1 MADLT
6 AYAAKRDFGKTPEP
20 AAKPAGKK
28 RGKAVFVV
36 QKHDATR
43 LHWDFRLEHE
53 GVLKSWAVTNEP
65 SLDPAVKR
73 LAVRTEDHPLAYA
86 GFEGAI
92 PEGSYGAGL
101 VEIWDKGEWVPII
114 EPEAGFAKGH
124 LEFELNGAR
133 MGGRWHLVRLKGD
146 RRARAG
152 AAPREN
158 WLLIKAEDDF
168 ARADPERPAGAQAAA
183 TPGSR
188 AAKAARAG
196 DEAPAATPAGMP
208 FALAT
213 SVAHTP
219 SGEGWVHEVKLD
231 GYRIQASLSSGEAR
245 LNTRNGLDWT
255 HRFPA
260 LAEALG
266 RLSGHKPGRHVVD
279 GEIVVEDE
287 QGRSDFAALQ
297 KALKTGAEPARFAY
311 WAFDALLT
319 DGEDISAKPL
329 VERKR
334 RLLALLGGADP
345 ALRYSEDFTEDGPL
359 LERHACKL
367 GLEGVVSKR
376 AADPY
381 PEGRTQ
387 SWVKSK
393 CRNSQEFVVCGFTRQ
408 NGMRGPLGALL
419 VGVQEDGELRHAGRV
434 GTGFDGADAEELMAL
449 LKPRIQPRS
458 PLEKPPR
465 DGRGHG
471 VTWVRPG
478 IVVEVRFASWT
489 GHGLIRQ
496 GVFKGIREDKM
507 DDVVLKDEDA
517 AGKARPAQEM
527 QEAAMPEKPVKDPVL
542 SPKGRLRA
550 MRDAVDS
557 EGGDDGPVRLSH
569 PEKALWPALGVT
581 KQRLAD
587 YYTAIWPRMAPH
599 LVGRPLALLRCPD
612 GVGGPSF
619 FQKHARSESER
630 LARTLADGEEV
641 IVVSELNDLITLVQ
655 FSALELHPWG
665 ATLEA
670 PDTCDQI
677 ILDLDPGEGVE
688 WAALQDGAA
697 TLKAML
703 EADGLTS
710 FVKLSGGKGIHVVAP
725 LAEKA
730 DWDAAKAYAKA
741 LAQRAAKAEP
751 ELYVASMAKEAR
763 AGRIFIDYL
772 RNGRGSTAIAPYST
786 RARPGG
792 GVAMPLAWDE
802 LKHVKGPEA
811 WSIATIDAKAVL
823 ASRDPWS
830 RFHLTKNALP
840 APEG

>member
-1 MADLT
+1 MGDLT

-20 AAKPAGKK
+20 AAEPTGER

-65 SLDPAVKR
+65 SLDPSIKR

-86 GFEGAI
+86 SFEGAI

-101 VEIWDKGEWVPII
+101 VEIWDKGEWVPMI
-114 EPEAGFAKGH
+114 EPEAGFEKGH
-124 LEFELNGAR
+124 LEFGLNGAR

-158 WLLIKAEDDF
+158 WLLIKAADEF
-168 ARADPERPAGAQAAA
+168 ARADPERPAGAQAAT

-188 AAKAARAG
+188 AAKAARAR
-196 DEAPAATPAGMP
+196 DEASAATPGRMP

-219 SGEGWVHEVKLD
+219 SGEGWLHEVKLD
-231 GYRIQASLSSGEAR
+231 GYRIQASLSKGEVR
-245 LNTRNGLDWT
+245 LDTRNGLDWT

-260 LAEALG
+260 VADALR
-266 RLSGHKPGRHVVD
+266 RLSERKPGRHVVD

-297 KALKTGAEPARFAY
+297 KALKTGADPARFAY
-311 WAFDALLT
+311 WAFDALLI
-319 DGEDISAKPL
+319 DGEDIRSRPL

-334 RLLALLGGADP
+334 RLQALLAGAGP
-345 ALRYSEDFTEDGPL
+345 VLRYSEDFTEDGPL
-359 LERHACKL
+359 LERHACRL

-381 PEGRTQ
+381 PEGRTP

-393 CRNSQEFVVCGFTRQ
+393 CRNSQEFIVCGFTRQ
-408 NGMRGPLGALL
+408 NGTRGPLGALL
-419 VGVQEDGELRHAGRV
+419 VAVQEDGKLRHAGRV

-449 LKPRIQPRS
+449 LKPRIQARS
-458 PLEKPPR
+458 PLEKPPH
-465 DGRGHG
+465 DGRGRD

-478 IVVEVRFASWT
+478 IVVEVSFAAWT
-489 GHGLIRQ
+489 GHGLIRH
-496 GVFKGIREDKM
+496 GAFKGIREDKT
-507 DDVVLKDEDA
+507 DDVVLKDADA
-517 AGKARPAQEM
+517 AGKAGPAHER
-527 QEAAMPEKPVKDPVL
+527 QEAAMVEKPIKDAVL
-542 SPKGRLRA
+542 SPKARLRA
-550 MRDAVDS
+550 MRESAAS
-557 EGGDDGPVRLSH
+557 ERGDDGPVKLSH
-569 PEKALWPALGVT
+569 PEKALWPSLGVT
-581 KQRLAD
+581 KRRLAD
-587 YYTAIWPRMAPH
+587 YYAAIWPRIAPH

-619 FQKHARSESER
+619 FQKHARSEIEG
-630 LARTLADGEEV
+630 LARTLPDGEEA
-641 IVVSELNDLITLVQ
+641 IVVSELDDLITLVQ

-665 ATLEA
+665 ATIDAPEA
-670 PDTCDQI
+670 CDQI

-688 WAALQDGAA
+688 WSAVKAGAL
-697 TLKAML
+697 TLKAMM

-725 LAEKA
+725 LWEKA
-730 DWDAAKAYAKA
+730 DWDAARAYAKS

-751 ELYVASMAKEAR
+751 QRYVASMAKQAR
-763 AGRIFIDYL
+763 TGKIFIDYL
-772 RNGRGSTAIAPYST
+772 RNGQGSTAVAPYST

-792 GVAMPLAWDE
+792 GVAMPVSWGDLHD
-802 LKHVKGPEA
+802 VKGPEA
-811 WSIATIDAKAVL
+811 WSIATIDAKAIL
-823 ASRDPWS
+823 ASPDPWS
-830 RFHLTKNALP
+830 DFRMTKNALP
-840 APEG
+840 AP